1 MIYLLQ
7 VQTTDTGLILR
18 TECDSNT
25 LEGLL
30 IESKRMIRNNPIVK
44 GMTYRVF
51 TVIKNSTGRFDS
63 KMIKQDTISL

>member
-18 TECDSNT
+18 TECDSDT